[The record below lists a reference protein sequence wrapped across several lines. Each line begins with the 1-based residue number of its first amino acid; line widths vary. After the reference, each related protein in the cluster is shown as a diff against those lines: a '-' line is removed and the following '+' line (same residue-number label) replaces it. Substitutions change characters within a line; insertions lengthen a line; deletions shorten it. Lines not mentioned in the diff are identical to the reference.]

1 MLDLISVL
9 LLILAYIALI
19 VFVPRS

>member
-9 LLILAYIALI
+9 LLILAYTALI